1 MRVGRITLGPL
12 QKLPTRT
19 PCCVSLR
26 ISQAG
31 KDAQLSFSLLHF
43 SRRLS
48 VRGEVL
54 FTFGGLPAGYR
65 NFLVSLLTSRA
76 SPSPEPVIEARGVI
90 HQARLLLGE
99 ITEGENTARY
109 PEAFLDFVRLHLN
122 LMLQMNEGFKD
133 LLAILDSN
141 APTTFRYC

>member
-1 MRVGRITLGPL
+1 MPN
-12 QKLPTRT
+12 
-19 PCCVSLR
+19 SLFLYY
-26 ISQAG
+26 I
-31 KDAQLSFSLLHF
+31 F
-43 SRRLS
+43 SRRLC

-65 NFLVSLLTSRA
+65 NYLVSLLTSRA
-76 SPSPEPVIEARGVI
+76 SPEPVIEARGI
-90 HQARLLLGE
+90 IRQARLLLGE

-122 LMLQMNEGFKD
+122 LMLQVNEGFKD
-133 LLAILDSN
+133 VLAILDSN

>member
-1 MRVGRITLGPL
+1 MPNYLFLYYI
-12 QKLPTRT
+12 
-19 PCCVSLR
+19 
-26 ISQAG
+26 
-31 KDAQLSFSLLHF
+31 F
-43 SRRLS
+43 SRRLC

-141 APTTFRYC
+141 APTTFRYF

>member
-1 MRVGRITLGPL
+1 M
-12 QKLPTRT
+12 
-19 PCCVSLR
+19 C
-26 ISQAG
+26 
-31 KDAQLSFSLLHF
+31 
-43 SRRLS
+43 

-65 NFLVSLLTSRA
+65 NYLVSLLTSRA
-76 SPSPEPVIEARGVI
+76 SPEPVIEARGI
-90 HQARLLLGE
+90 IRQARLLLGE

-122 LMLQMNEGFKD
+122 LMLQVNEGFKD
-133 LLAILDSN
+133 VLAILDSN

>member
-1 MRVGRITLGPL
+1 M
-12 QKLPTRT
+12 
-19 PCCVSLR
+19 
-26 ISQAG
+26 
-31 KDAQLSFSLLHF
+31 
-43 SRRLS
+43 
-48 VRGEVL
+48 
-54 FTFGGLPAGYR
+54 
-65 NFLVSLLTSRA
+65 TSRT

-122 LMLQMNEGFKD
+122 LMMQVNESFKD
-133 LLAILDSN
+133 VLAILDSN

>member
-1 MRVGRITLGPL
+1 MPNYL
-12 QKLPTRT
+12 
-19 PCCVSLR
+19 
-26 ISQAG
+26 
-31 KDAQLSFSLLHF
+31 FFLHIL
-43 SRRLS
+43 SRRLCI
-48 VRGEVL
+48 RGEVL

-65 NFLVSLLTSRA
+65 NYLVSLLTSRA
-76 SPSPEPVIEARGVI
+76 SPEPVIEARGI
-90 HQARLLLGE
+90 IRQARLLLGE

-133 LLAILDSN
+133 VLAILDSN

>member
-1 MRVGRITLGPL
+1 MPN
-12 QKLPTRT
+12 
-19 PCCVSLR
+19 SLFLYY
-26 ISQAG
+26 I
-31 KDAQLSFSLLHF
+31 F
-43 SRRLS
+43 SRRLC

-76 SPSPEPVIEARGVI
+76 SPEPVIEARGII

-99 ITEGENTARY
+99 VTEGENTARY

-122 LMLQMNEGFKD
+122 LMLQVNEGFKD
-133 LLAILDSN
+133 VLAILDSN